1 MRKLKLIMLM
11 TVFCTFMPAYAQ
23 KHQEAMRVYAEILG
37 TGTNF
42 LGLNKNVKVTVDMG
56 QPQSSFSLANVQGC

>member
-23 KHQEAMRVYAEILG
+23 KHQEAMRVYAEILE